1 MKEVVI
7 LSGKGGTGKTSVTA
21 SFAALAKNIVVV
33 DCDVDAA
40 DLHLVL
46 EPHASESH
54 DFWGGR
60 IAVIDQEKC
69 TACGS
74 CADACRFD
82 AISSE
87 DGRYSVNGL
96 ECEGCGV
103 CDLICPADAIK
114 LQDTISGQWF
124 LSETRFGVMVH
135 ARLGAGGENSGKL
148 VTLIRKRAR
157 EIAESV
163 GTQLVLTD
171 GPPGIGC
178 PVIASLADANH
189 VLIITEPTVSG
200 IHDLQRVAQLT
211 SHFKVAASIIINKSD
226 INESKAAEIDEYAS
240 KHNIEVL
247 GRIPY
252 DPIVT
257 AAQLEAKSIIEYS
270 SGEISDTLREIWDKV
285 SRIID

>member
-1 MKEVVI
+1 MKEIVI
-7 LSGKGGTGKTSVTA
+7 LSGKGGTGKTSITA

-163 GTQLVLTD
+163 GAQLVLTD

>member
-1 MKEVVI
+1 MKEIVI

-163 GTQLVLTD
+163 GAQLVLTD

>member
-163 GTQLVLTD
+163 GAQLVLTD

-200 IHDLQRVAQLT
+200 IHDLQRVVQLT

-270 SGEISDTLREIWDKV
+270 SGGISDTLREIWDKV

>member
-1 MKEVVI
+1 MKEIVI
-7 LSGKGGTGKTSVTA
+7 LSGKGGTGKTSITA
-21 SFAALAKNIVVV
+21 SFAALAKNIVLV

-69 TACGS
+69 TACGL

-163 GTQLVLTD
+163 GAQLVLTD

>member
-1 MKEVVI
+1 M
-7 LSGKGGTGKTSVTA
+7 
-21 SFAALAKNIVVV
+21 
-33 DCDVDAA
+33 
-40 DLHLVL
+40 
-46 EPHASESH
+46 
-54 DFWGGR
+54 
-60 IAVIDQEKC
+60 
-69 TACGS
+69 
-74 CADACRFD
+74 
-82 AISSE
+82 
-87 DGRYSVNGL
+87 
-96 ECEGCGV
+96 
-103 CDLICPADAIK
+103 
-114 LQDTISGQWF
+114 
-124 LSETRFGVMVH
+124 
-135 ARLGAGGENSGKL
+135 GA
-148 VTLIRKRAR
+148 
-157 EIAESV
+157 
-163 GTQLVLTD
+163 QLVLTD

>member
-163 GTQLVLTD
+163 GAQLVLTD

>member
-7 LSGKGGTGKTSVTA
+7 LSGKGGTGKTSITA

-46 EPHASESH
+46 EPYASESH

-163 GTQLVLTD
+163 GAQLVLTD